1 MNVLNVYEYGGLVY
15 LKTPTSPN
23 TNKLV
28 LYLPKILTNL
38 YEKIIVFPRQGHQKQ
53 TTKVEKTTGN
63 QQTPMYIYMVVDPP
77 VPPKPQE
84 IKTPKTGTHWK
95 TVLHNRV
102 HTHTQKPKENRPT

>member
-84 IKTPKTGTHWK
+84 IKTPKTWYTRENDF
-95 TVLHNRV
+95 TLPRDR
-102 HTHTQKPKENRPT
+102 HTPQKHGNRPT